1 MTLIV
6 SIMACGGLG
15 TQANSKGFNLQ
26 CTSQSVAFG
35 KFIVELVILQTDPSY
50 VIVNGYAIQNYI
62 RSLILAQIGDRKS
75 L

>member
-35 KFIVELVILQTDPSY
+35 KFIVELVILQTDPTY
-50 VIVNGYAIQNYI
+50 VIVHSLMQFKITYDGYF
-62 RSLILAQIGDRKS
+62 
-75 L
+75 